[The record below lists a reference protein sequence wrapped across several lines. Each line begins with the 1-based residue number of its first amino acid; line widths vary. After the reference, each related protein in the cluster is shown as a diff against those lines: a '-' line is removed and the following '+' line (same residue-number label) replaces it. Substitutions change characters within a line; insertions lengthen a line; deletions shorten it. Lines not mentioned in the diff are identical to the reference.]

1 MTNLKDMPF
10 SVLHYY
16 ATAPYP
22 CSYLENKEAR
32 SQVATPVQFIST
44 EVYSLLIKR
53 GFRRSGVFTYRP
65 YCDQCQ
71 ACLPTRILTQSFQP
85 NRSQKRALKQH
96 QHLISTQCKLEFKEE
111 HFALY
116 QRYQSTRHT
125 NGGMDQDTSEQYTEF
140 LLRSNIHTELIEFR
154 EPNGELKMVSII
166 DLVNDGLSSVYT
178 FFDPAPH
185 QSLGIYNILWQIQE
199 AQHLQ
204 LPYVY
209 LGYWIE
215 ESPKMRYKS
224 DFQPLEIFHQQ
235 AWKDINDVISMKK

>member
-22 CSYLENKEAR
+22 CSYLDHKEAR

-44 EVYSLLIKR
+44 DIYSYLINR
-53 GFRRSGVFTYRP
+53 GFRRSGIFTYQP

-71 ACLPTRILTQSFQP
+71 ACLPTRVLTNAFTP
-85 NRSQKRALKQH
+85 NRSQRRAWKQH
-96 QHLISTQCKLEFKEE
+96 QDLIATSCPLEFKEE

-116 QRYQSTRHT
+116 QAYQSTRHT
-125 NGGMDQDTSEQYTEF
+125 GGGMDQDTSEQYTEF
-140 LLRSNIHTELIEFR
+140 LLRSNIRTELIEFR
-154 EPNGELKMVSII
+154 MPSGELKMVSII
-166 DLVNDGLSSVYT
+166 DRVNDGLSSVYT

-185 QSLGIYNILWQIQE
+185 HAFGIYNILWQIETAKQ
-199 AQHLQ
+199 QQ

-209 LGYWIE
+209 LGYWIQ

-224 DFQPLEIFHQQ
+224 AFRPLEVFHQQ
-235 AWKDINDVISMKK
+235 QWTDIAHLSDSEK